1 MLAEWAIA
9 SEAVLLVYIY
19 GAFHWNWTILKF
31 STLQIFFFW
40 WFSWRLCRKNMFLT
54 IFSAKKFYL
63 SFWEPYQ
70 GPKFHQFSWISLMYI
85 YIHWIEDKKVS
96 AGCDHRFFL
105 FLHKLF
111 EYLVCFTKILTVW
124 AMHRV
129 NQKVLFFKNSLFLG
143 SFQIALKNSDFIKK
157 GSVWSR
163 FVCFVIFLKLNQEF
177 FRSDRRNLRY
187 EQKSNAFFSILHKNA
202 KFEEGRKKTLNSK
215 RPLPWWKIL
224 FKTCLKKVNRF
235 DPVILATC
243 SHYRAK
249 KITNFS

>member
-1 MLAEWAIA
+1 
-9 SEAVLLVYIY
+9 
-19 GAFHWNWTILKF
+19 
-31 STLQIFFFW
+31 
-40 WFSWRLCRKNMFLT
+40 MFLT

-157 GSVWSR
+157 GFGWSR

-187 EQKSNAFFSILHKNA
+187 EQKSNAIFSILPKNA
-202 KFEEGRKKTLNSK
+202 KFEEGRKKNSELKTTFALVENTLQNM
-215 RPLPWWKIL
+215 
-224 FKTCLKKVNRF
+224 LKKG
-235 DPVILATC
+235 
-243 SHYRAK
+243 K
-249 KITNFS
+249 